1 MPEVAR
7 SRDLISG
14 RERRP
19 GGAKRRAEIVRHAVE
34 LFAAQGYAATPLA
47 EIADAVGIRK
57 ASLYNYIESKEDL
70 LYEIDRLLIS
80 ELEEETERLLRDA
93 NGADARLR
101 AFLTAGMRLIA
112 RRRSE
117 TTVFLREYHV
127 AKSNRGRWR
136 ELADRRHAYQ
146 HLFESI
152 LRDGAKEG
160 VFRSLPTT
168 VTALGVLGTT
178 SWAFRWYDPDGALGP
193 DAVAALFADV
203 VLDGIRSRPGHD
215 GKPSPRSARSPR
227 GRETGE
233 R

>member
-1 MPEVAR
+1 VP
-7 SRDLISG
+7 G
-14 RERRP
+14 RGRRP
-19 GGAKRRAEIVRHAVE
+19 GGARRRAEIVRHAVE
-34 LFAAQGYAATPLA
+34 LFAAQGYAATSLA

-127 AKSNRGRWR
+127 AKSNRERWR
-136 ELADRRHAYQ
+136 ELAERRHRYQ

-152 LRDGAKEG
+152 LREGAEQR

-168 VTALGVLGTT
+168 VTALAVLGTT

-193 DAVAALFADV
+193 DAVAALFADI
-203 VLDGIRSRPGHD
+203 VLDGIRPHDGHD
-215 GKPSPRSARSPR
+215 DQPSQRPVRSPR
-227 GRETGE
+227 RREAGE